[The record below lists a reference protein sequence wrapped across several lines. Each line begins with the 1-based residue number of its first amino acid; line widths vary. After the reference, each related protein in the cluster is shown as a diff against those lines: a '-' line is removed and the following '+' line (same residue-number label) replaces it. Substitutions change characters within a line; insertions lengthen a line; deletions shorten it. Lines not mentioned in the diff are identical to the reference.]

1 MQMVISPL
9 MTPIVIIE
17 DDEKIRNYLTAL
29 LAGSGEFNL
38 KASFISAEE
47 AMDYFSCSL
56 GDGIELVLTDI
67 ELPGKSGI
75 EFIAWLKPQRP
86 DIQLMVISVYDDA
99 ERVFKALQAGA
110 TGYVLKNTSSVK
122 LIEALNELRKGG
134 SPMSSQIARKVV
146 MAFQQQAPYVDAK
159 QSLSDRENEVLLWLS
174 KGFSYQE
181 IADKLYISIDT
192 VRTHIRNTYD
202 KLHVRNKQEA
212 LRKAGY
218 R

>member
-1 MQMVISPL
+1 

-17 DDEKIRNYLTAL
+17 DDEKIRNYLGAL

-47 AMDYFSCSL
+47 AMNYFHCGL
-56 GDGIELVLTDI
+56 GDDIELVLTDLQ
-67 ELPGKSGI
+67 LPEKSGI
-75 EFIAWLKPQRP
+75 DLIAWLKPKRP
-86 DIQLMVISVYDDA
+86 DIQLMVLSAYDDA

-110 TGYVLKNTSSVK
+110 TGYVLKNTPAAR
-122 LIEALNELRKGG
+122 LIESLIELRQGG

-146 MAFQQQAPYVDAK
+146 VAFQQQTTFTDAK
-159 QSLSDRENEVLLWLS
+159 ECLSDRENEVLRWLS

-181 IADKLYISIDT
+181 IADTLFISIDT
-192 VRTHIRNTYD
+192 VRTHIRNLYD
-202 KLHVRNKQEA
+202 KLHVSSKNAA
-212 LRKAGY
+212 LRKTGF